1 MFYFIHN
8 AEILKIVNANV
19 GNLNTLLT
27 KIIHEK
33 VKPISQNWCFKS
45 TFPPQS
51 VYIHL
56 GGGERMKG
64 LNVACPVHLPHTVPL
79 SSLHR
84 YRLQKGKKE
93 RGGPERKH
101 SLGDPRLSPAV
112 LFEKGGALD
121 ACASPA
127 HTPQKGSIPTL
138 PTVLFR

>member
-1 MFYFIHN
+1 M
-8 AEILKIVNANV
+8 VNANV

-27 KIIHEK
+27 NIIHEK
-33 VKPISQNWCFKS
+33 VRKIYIYNTKLVFQKHI
-45 TFPPQS
+45 PPTKC
-51 VYIHL
+51 IHAL
-56 GGGERMKG
+56 EERGGGEWSMKG
-64 LNVACPVHLPHTVPL
+64 LYVACPVHLPHTIPL

-84 YRLQKGKKE
+84 YRLQKGTKE

-112 LFEKGGALD
+112 LFKKGGALD